1 MKIYTKTGDKGM
13 TSLVG
18 GKRVEKDDAR
28 VEIYGTIDELQ
39 SFVGMLGTGTDEV
52 QLEDVQR
59 ILFKIGGYLAS
70 EDATSAGV
78 PDETIAQLEQW
89 IDRLS
94 EELSPLRT
102 FIIPGGTMA
111 ASICHVCRTVCRR
124 AERRMITLRRTVDVG
139 LDDNA
144 FIYINRFSDYF
155 FLLARK
161 LNKVAGKEDVTL

>member
-18 GKRVEKDDAR
+18 GKRVEKDDER
-28 VEIYGTIDELQ
+28 VQAYGTIDELQ
-39 SFVGMLGTGTDEV
+39 SFVGMLASATDEV
-52 QLEDVQR
+52 QLEDIQQ
-59 ILFKIGGYLAS
+59 ILFKIGGYLAY

-78 PDETIAQLEQW
+78 PDETIARPEQW

-94 EELSPLRT
+94 EELPPLRT

-124 AERRMITLRRTVDVG
+124 AERRMITLRRTVDMG

-144 FIYINRFSDYF
+144 FIYINRLSDYF
-155 FLLARK
+155 FQLARK

>member
-28 VEIYGTIDELQ
+28 VQAYGTLEELQ
-39 SFVGMLGTGTDEV
+39 SFVGMLASATDEV

-94 EELSPLRT
+94 EELPPLRT
-102 FIIPGGTMA
+102 FIIPGGIMA

-144 FIYINRFSDYF
+144 FIYINRLSDYF

>member
-1 MKIYTKTGDKGM
+1 MKIYTKTGDKCM
-13 TSLVG
+13 NSLVG

-28 VEIYGTIDELQ
+28 VQAYGILDELQ
-39 SFVGMLGTGTDEV
+39 SFVGMLASVTDEV
-52 QLEDVQR
+52 QLADVQR

-102 FIIPGGTMA
+102 FIIPGGAMA

-124 AERRMITLRRTVDVG
+124 AERRMITLRRTVVVG

-144 FIYINRFSDYF
+144 FIYINRLSDYF

>member
-13 TSLVG
+13 TFLVG

-28 VEIYGTIDELQ
+28 VEAYGTLDELQ
-39 SFVGMLGTGTDEV
+39 SFVGMLASATDEV
-52 QLEDVQR
+52 QLEDIQR
-59 ILFKIGGYLAS
+59 VLFKIGGYLAY

-78 PDETIAQLEQW
+78 TDEMIAQLEQK

-94 EELSPLRT
+94 EELPPLRT
-102 FIIPGGTMA
+102 FIIPGSTMA

-124 AERRMITLRRTVDVG
+124 AERRMTTLRRTIDVE

-144 FIYINRFSDYF
+144 FIYINRLSDYF

-161 LNKVAGKEDVTL
+161 LNMVAGKEDVTL

>member
-28 VEIYGTIDELQ
+28 VQAYGTLDELQ
-39 SFVGMLGTGTDEV
+39 SFVGMLASATDEV

-78 PDETIAQLEQW
+78 SDETIARLEQW

-94 EELSPLRT
+94 EELPPLRT
-102 FIIPGGTMA
+102 FIIPDGTMA
-111 ASICHVCRTVCRR
+111 ASICHVCRTVYRR

-144 FIYINRFSDYF
+144 FIYIDRLSDYF